1 MDSVRDNGDL
11 IGRGVYTV
19 PDAARL
25 AGVNPTRIRRW
36 LTGNS
41 RIYNGEVINDPPL
54 WAPVLADIGG
64 SLHLTFRD
72 LIELRFVDLFRQQKI
87 SLPYLRKV
95 VHAAQNLV
103 GDSHPFS
110 TSRFKT
116 DGKKLYL
123 ELLHQTK
130 EPELIE
136 VLNGQHTFHSI
147 ISVGL
152 KDIEFDA
159 GVAARWFPLSGRG
172 EVVVD
177 PQRAFGQPILN
188 QSGVPT
194 STLRLLADGGRTIKD
209 ISVDF
214 ELSEKSVRAALA
226 FEGQL
231 AA

>member
-1 MDSVRDNGDL
+1 MDSIRDNGGL
-11 IGRGVYTV
+11 LGRGVYTV
-19 PDAARL
+19 PEAARL
-25 AGVNPTRIRRW
+25 AGVRPARIRRW
-36 LTGNS
+36 LVGNTRVYS
-41 RIYNGEVINDPPL
+41 GEVVNDPPL
-54 WAPVLADIGG
+54 WTPVLADIDG

-95 VHAAQNLV
+95 VQSAQKLI

-110 TSRFKT
+110 TSRFKA

-123 ELLHQTK
+123 ELLHGTK

-136 VLNGQHTFHSI
+136 VLNGQHAFHSI

-152 KDIEFDA
+152 KDLEFSD
-159 GVAARWFPLSGRG
+159 GVASRWFPIAGRG

-177 PQRAFGQPILN
+177 PQRAFGQPILER
-188 QSGVPT
+188 SGVPT
-194 STLRLLADGGRTIKD
+194 GTIRLLAEAGRTSKE
-209 ISVDF
+209 ISQDF
-214 ELSEKSVRAALA
+214 ELAEKSVRAALA
-226 FEGQL
+226 FETQL

>member
-1 MDSVRDNGDL
+1 MDIARDNGDL

-25 AGVNPTRIRRW
+25 AGVQQARIRRW
-36 LTGNS
+36 LTGNTRS
-41 RIYNGEVINDPPL
+41 YKGEVVTDPPL
-54 WAPVLADIGG
+54 WSPILADIDG

-87 SLPYLRKV
+87 SMPYLRKV
-95 VHAAQNLV
+95 VQSAQKLV

-116 DGKKLYL
+116 DGKRLYL
-123 ELLHQTK
+123 ELLHETA
-130 EPELIE
+130 EPELVE
-136 VLNGQHTFHSI
+136 VLNGQHAFHSI

-152 KDIEFDA
+152 RDLEFSH
-159 GVAARWFPLSGRG
+159 GVATRWFPAAGRG

-177 PQRAFGQPILN
+177 PQRAFGQPILEE
-188 QSGVPT
+188 SGVPT
-194 STLRLLADGGRTIKD
+194 ATLKMLAAAGRTSKD
-209 ISVDF
+209 ISQDF
-214 ELSEKSVRAALA
+214 EVSEKSVKAALA
-226 FEGQL
+226 FENKL

>member
-1 MDSVRDNGDL
+1 MDSLRDNGDL
-11 IGRGVYTV
+11 LGRGVYTV

-25 AGVNPTRIRRW
+25 VGVNQGRIRRW
-36 LTGNS
+36 LAGNTRS
-41 RIYNGEVINDPPL
+41 YKGEIINDPPL
-54 WAPVLADIGG
+54 WNPVLGDIDG

-87 SLPYLRKV
+87 SMPYLRKV
-95 VHAAQNLV
+95 VHAAQSLI
-103 GDSHPFS
+103 GDTHPFS

-116 DGKKLYL
+116 DGKRLYV
-123 ELLHQTK
+123 ELVHRTK

-136 VLNGQHTFHSI
+136 VLNGQHAFHSI

-159 GVAARWFPLSGRG
+159 GVASRWFPIAGRG
-172 EVVVD
+172 DVVVD
-177 PQRAFGQPILN
+177 PQRSFGQPVLS

-194 STLRLLADGGRTIKD
+194 STIRLLAEAGRTPKE
-209 ISVDF
+209 ISIDF
-214 ELSEKSVRAALA
+214 EVAEKSVKAALA
-226 FEGQL
+226 FESKL

>member
-11 IGRGVYTV
+11 LGRGVYTV

-25 AGVNPTRIRRW
+25 AGVNQTRIRRW
-36 LTGNS
+36 LTGNA
-41 RIYNGEVINDPPL
+41 RLYKGEIINDPPL
-54 WAPVLADIGG
+54 WSPVLADIGG

-87 SLPYLRKV
+87 SMPYLRKV
-95 VHAAQNLV
+95 VHAAQSLV

-116 DGKKLYL
+116 DGKKLYM
-123 ELLHQTK
+123 ELVHRTK

-136 VLNGQHTFHSI
+136 VLNGQHAFHSI

-152 KDIEFDA
+152 KDIEFEA
-159 GVAARWFPLSGRG
+159 GVASRWFPVAGKG

-188 QSGVPT
+188 LSGVPT
-194 STLRLLADGGRTIKD
+194 DTIRMLAGAGRTPKE
-209 ISVDF
+209 ISADF
-214 ELSEKSVRAALA
+214 ELAEKSVKAALA
-226 FEGQL
+226 FESQL

>member
-1 MDSVRDNGDL
+1 MDSIRDNGDL
-11 IGRGVYTV
+11 LGRGVYTV

-25 AGVNPTRIRRW
+25 AGVNQTRIRRW
-36 LTGNS
+36 LTGNA
-41 RIYNGEVINDPPL
+41 RVYKGEVINDPPL
-54 WAPVLADIGG
+54 WSPVLNDIGG

-87 SLPYLRKV
+87 SMPYLRKV
-95 VHAAQNLV
+95 VHAAQTLV

-116 DGKKLYL
+116 DGKNLYM
-123 ELLHQTK
+123 ELVYRTK

-136 VLNGQHTFHSI
+136 VLSGQHAFHSI

-152 KDIEFDA
+152 KDIEFHG
-159 GVAARWFPLSGRG
+159 GVASRWFPLAGKG

-177 PQRAFGQPILN
+177 PQRAFGQPILDE
-188 QSGVPT
+188 SGVPT
-194 STLRLLADGGRTIKD
+194 GTIRLLADAGRTAKE
-209 ISVDF
+209 ISADF
-214 ELSEKSVRAALA
+214 ELPEKSVKAALA
-226 FEGQL
+226 FESQL